1 VTGVERAREADV
13 YDVIELDGVVVI
25 RCAGELAR
33 EELESIAITAG
44 AARRSGAR
52 VVLDLRRVSHL
63 HYAGA
68 AMLRGVP
75 GLPAAVASRYVKD
88 LVHAGGAGGFV
99 ELFDD
104 VEAALRAA

>member
-1 VTGVERAREADV
+1 
-13 YDVIELDGVVVI
+13 
-25 RCAGELAR
+25 
-33 EELESIAITAG
+33 
-44 AARRSGAR
+44 
-52 VVLDLRRVSHL
+52 
-63 HYAGA
+63 
-68 AMLRGVP
+68 VP

>member
-1 VTGVERAREADV
+1 M

-25 RCAGELAR
+25 RGAGNLAR
-33 EELESIAITAG
+33 EELEAIAVTAG
-44 AARRSGAR
+44 EARRAGSR

-68 AMLRGVP
+68 AMLRRVP
-75 GLPAAVASRYVKD
+75 GLPAAIGSRYVRD
-88 LVHAGGAGGFV
+88 LVHAGGAGGFI

>member
-1 VTGVERAREADV
+1 V
-13 YDVIELDGVVVI
+13 YEVVELDGVVVI
-25 RCAGELAR
+25 RGAGELAR
-33 EELESIAITAG
+33 HEVEAMAAAAG
-44 AARRSGAR
+44 DARRSGAR
-52 VVLDLRRVSHL
+52 VALDLRRVSHL

-68 AMLRGVP
+68 AMLREVP